1 MCGIVNSITGAVGGL
16 FGGSKPDTSGM
27 NAAAL
32 QQAELSEEELDWAK
46 QIYADSA
53 PDRAK
58 AIERAGEVSDAQL
71 ASMKQ
76 NDAISRDYYD
86 YQKGTFRPLEQG
98 IVDAATN
105 YDTTARRDSEAAQA
119 QADIG
124 SAGDAARISLARDLA
139 SRGGDVNSGNFAAS
153 LANASVRE
161 AAAKAGAGN
170 AARKNVELQGY
181 ARKMDAA
188 NLGRGLA
195 SSQATSAGVALNA
208 GNMSANNAASVGNI
222 TAQGN
227 QIMNQGY
234 GGAQQGLSGAASTYG
249 GIAGI
254 QNQAYAND
262 TNRMKAMSDIGSDAA
277 SAYKLLSDKN
287 AKKNIKPVSGK
298 VSLAA
303 FRKMPVSNYDY
314 KKGRGDGGNHTGH
327 MAQDVRKGLGD
338 ATAPGGKMIDMIS
351 LSGHQSNAIRELDKT
366 DQKTIKAIQALGK
379 RVAGLES
386 ARRM

>member
-1 MCGIVNSITGAVGGL
+1 
-16 FGGSKPDTSGM
+16 M
-27 NAAAL
+27 NAAAV
-32 QQAELSEEELDWAK
+32 QQAALSKEQLDWAK
-46 QIYADSA
+46 QIYAETA

-58 AIERAGEVSDAQL
+58 AIARAGEVSDAQL

-76 NDAISRDYYD
+76 NDAISKDYWD

-98 IVDAATN
+98 IVDAATK
-105 YDTTARRDSEAAQA
+105 YDTAERRDAESAQA

-124 SAGDAARISLARDLA
+124 SASDTARANLANELT
-139 SRGGDVNSGNFAAS
+139 SRGGDVNSGNFTAS

-161 AAAKAGAGN
+161 AATKAAAGN

-188 NLGRGLA
+188 NLGRNLA
-195 SSQATSAGVALNA
+195 SNQATSAGVALNA
-208 GNMSANNAASVGNI
+208 GNSSANNTASTGNI

-249 GIAGI
+249 SLANI
-254 QNQAYAND
+254 QNQANAND
-262 TNRMKAMSDIGSDAA
+262 NAWMGAAGGALGMYAGSSAGSAQISKA
-277 SAYKLLSDKN
+277 LSDKN
-287 AKKNIKPVSGK
+287 AKKNIKRVSGK
-298 VSLAA
+298 HSLAA
-303 FRKMPVSNYDY
+303 FRKMPVSSWKY
-314 KKGRGDGGNHTGH
+314 KKGRGDGGNHTGP
-327 MAQDVRKGLGD
+327 MAQDVKKGLGD

-351 LSGHQSNAIRELDKT
+351 MAGHTINAIKELD
-366 DQKTIKAIQALGK
+366 K

-386 ARRM
+386 GKRKGARHD

>member
-1 MCGIVNSITGAVGGL
+1 MCGIVNSVVGAVGNL
-16 FGGSKPDTSGM
+16 FGGSEPDTSGM

-32 QQAELSEEELDWAK
+32 QQAALSKEQLDWAK
-46 QIYADSA
+46 QIYAESA

-58 AIERAGEVSDAQL
+58 AIQRAGEVSDAQL

-76 NDAISRDYYD
+76 SDAISKDYYD

-98 IVDAATN
+98 IVDDSIN
-105 YDTTARRDSEAAQA
+105 FDTAARRDSEAAQA

-139 SRGGDVNSGNFAAS
+139 SRGGDVNSGNFTAS
-153 LANASVRE
+153 LANAGVRE

-195 SSQATSAGVALNA
+195 SNQATSAGLALNA
-208 GNMSANNAASVGNI
+208 GNASAGNAASMGNI

-234 GGAQQGLSGAASTYG
+234 SGAQQGLSGAASTYG
-249 GIAGI
+249 SMAGI

-262 TNRMKAMSDIGSDAA
+262 TDRMMAMAKIGA
-277 SAYKLLSDKN
+277 SAYAMSDKN
-287 AKKNIKPVSGK
+287 AKKNIKPVSGQ

-303 FRKMPVSNYDY
+303 LRKIPVKNWDY
-314 KKGRGDGGNHTGH
+314 KEGQGDGKNHTGP
-327 MAQDVRKGLGD
+327 MAQDVRKSLGD

-351 LSGHQSNAIRELDKT
+351 LAGHTVNAIKQLDKRM
-366 DQKTIKAIQALGK
+366 A
-379 RVAGLES
+379 RLES
-386 ARRM
+386 AKRA

>member
-1 MCGIVNSITGAVGGL
+1 MCGIVNSVVGAVGNL
-16 FGGSKPDTSGM
+16 FGGSEPDTSGM

-32 QQAELSEEELDWAK
+32 QQAALSKEQLDWAK
-46 QIYADSA
+46 QIYAESA

-71 ASMKQ
+71 ALMKQ
-76 NDAISRDYYD
+76 SGDISQDYYD

-98 IVDAATN
+98 IVDDSIN
-105 YDTTARRDSEAAQA
+105 FDTAARRDSEAAQA

-139 SRGGDVNSGNFAAS
+139 SRGGDVNSGNFTAS
-153 LANASVRE
+153 LANAGVRE

-188 NLGRGLA
+188 NLGRSLA
-195 SSQATSAGVALNA
+195 SNQATSAGLALNA
-208 GNMSANNAASVGNI
+208 GNASAGNAASVGNI

-234 GGAQQGLSGAASTYG
+234 SGAQSGLAGAAGTYGNLANINARANNNSGAWGALG
-249 GIAGI
+249 GVAG
-254 QNQAYAND
+254 QFAGSK
-262 TNRMKAMSDIGSDAA
+262 TGSDLIGKGLTWAM
-277 SAYKLLSDKN
+277 SDKN
-287 AKKNIKPVSGK
+287 AKKNIKPVSGQA
-298 VSLAA
+298 SLAA
-303 FRKMPVSNYDY
+303 LRKIPVKNWDY
-314 KKGRGDGGNHTGH
+314 KESQGDGKNHTGP
-327 MAQDVRKGLGD
+327 MAQDVRKSLGD

-351 LSGHQSNAIRELDKT
+351 LAGHTVNAIKQLDKRM
-366 DQKTIKAIQALGK
+366 A
-379 RVAGLES
+379 RLES
-386 ARRM
+386 AKRA